1 MIMKRVKYNTLI
13 GCLLAFMALSCSD
26 DLTIDENLSEV
37 GYDLPQGE
45 PGSLDALIYDVYER
59 YGTYVLYDF
68 DEQDIRVEWTGSW
81 SNHYSPVPEGSE
93 QYIRQTIEFVQKE
106 LLDGYTDD
114 FVRRN
119 LVYRIF
125 LVDTLNAL
133 FSEPDEF
140 EYLVER
146 EHGWVIGNVGPRMA
160 EWTDEDWN
168 ELKTELSSKF
178 TLAFYGAA
186 SIKPTQFLALRYG
199 ELTMPMDLE
208 DPLEEYDAQRYTTYT
223 YGYIRGKVIANNE
236 SWLTPAEDQD
246 FADYITFLTT
256 TPATELMHVLDRFEA
271 VRERAKV
278 LVPYLDT
285 TLGLGVAATQNKNC
299 PNDPIAEDY
308 FSTL

>member
-1 MIMKRVKYNTLI
+1 MKRIKYSLI
-13 GCLLAFMALSCSD
+13 ISCLLAGTAFACSD
-26 DLTIDENLSEV
+26 DLTVDENLAEV

-45 PGSLDALIYDVYER
+45 AGSVDALIYDIYER

-68 DEQDIRVEWTGSW
+68 DEQDIRTEWTGQW
-81 SNHYSPVPEGSE
+81 YNNYSPVPEGSE
-93 QYIRQTIEFVQKE
+93 QYIRQTVEFLQEE

-125 LVDTLNAL
+125 LVDSLYENSYSDDL
-133 FSEPDEF
+133 INLID
-140 EYLVER
+140 R

-168 ELKTELSSKF
+168 TLKTELTSLF
-178 TLAFYGAA
+178 TLAFYNAA
-186 SIKPTQFLALRYG
+186 PIRPTQFLALRY
-199 ELTMPMDLE
+199 TDLIIDGIE
-208 DPLEEYDAQRYTTYT
+208 DPLGEYEEQRYSTYMV
-223 YGYIRGKVIANNE
+223 GYIRGRVTGVTE
-236 SWLTPAEDQD
+236 SWLRPEEDQD

-256 TPATELMHVLDRFEA
+256 TPATELMHVLERFEN

-285 TLGLGVAATQNKNC
+285 TLGLGVVATQNKNC
-299 PNDPIAEDY
+299 PDDPIAEDY

>member
-1 MIMKRVKYNTLI
+1 MKRSKCNILI
-13 GCLLAFMALSCSD
+13 SCLLAFMVFACSD
-26 DLTIDENLSEV
+26 DLTVDESLAET

-45 PGSLDALIYDVYER
+45 PGSLEALIYDIYER

-68 DEQDIRVEWTGSW
+68 EEEDIRTEWTGRW
-81 SNHYSPVPEGSE
+81 YNRYSSVPEGSE
-93 QYIRQTIEFVQKE
+93 QYIRQTVEFIQTE

-125 LVDTLNAL
+125 LVDSLYENSYSDDL
-133 FSEPDEF
+133 INVID
-140 EYLVER
+140 R

-168 ELKTELSSKF
+168 TLKTELTSQF
-178 TLAFYGAA
+178 TLGFYEAA
-186 SIKPTQFLALRYG
+186 SIKPTQFLALRYTS
-199 ELTMPMDLE
+199 LTMDHLE
-208 DPLEEYDAQRYTTYT
+208 DPLGEYEDQRYTTYMV
-223 YGYIRGKVIANNE
+223 GYIRGSVVGSNE
-236 SWLTPAEDQD
+236 TWLRPDEDQD

-285 TLGLGVAATQNKNC
+285 NLGLGVVATQNKNC
-299 PNDPIAEDY
+299 PDDPIAEDY